1 MAAGTIS
8 SLVSTARGVGARG
21 RQPYMVQQE
30 INLAS
35 AVAAKGS
42 ALEAGEIIQAIS
54 VPAETMIL
62 TAGFEMT
69 ASVQTAADGNTMH
82 LGVTGVDVSRFVS
95 AFDID
100 DDSAALSSGV
110 GYATMADAS
119 APIFCEAAD
128 TIDLELEATTTAPTE
143 GKIRVFAVLMNMADT
158 GDMTA
163 NEVDRDTL
171 A

>member
-1 MAAGTIS
+1 MATVTTLA
-8 SLVSTARGVGARG
+8 STARGVGARG
-21 RQPYMVQQE
+21 RQPYMVQQT
-30 INLAS
+30 IDLA
-35 AVAAKGS
+35 AAATAKGS
-42 ALEAGEIIQAIS
+42 ALAANDIIEAIT
-54 VPAETMIL
+54 VPAETLIL

-69 ASVQTAADGNTMH
+69 ASVQTAADGCTAN
-82 LGVTGVDVSRFVS
+82 LGVTGVDETRFVS

-100 DDSAALSSGV
+100 DNSAALTSGV

-119 APIFCEAAD
+119 APIFIEAED
-128 TIDLELEATTTAPTE
+128 TIDWELQAATTAPTE
-143 GKIRVFAVLMNMADT
+143 GTVRVFAVLMNMADT